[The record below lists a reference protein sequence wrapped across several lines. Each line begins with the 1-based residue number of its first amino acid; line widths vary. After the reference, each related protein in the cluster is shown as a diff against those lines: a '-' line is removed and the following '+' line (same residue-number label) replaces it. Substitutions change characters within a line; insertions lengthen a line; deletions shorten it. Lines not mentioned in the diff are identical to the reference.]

1 MSLITSLR
9 VQGRALSAIA
19 LACGLAA
26 SACAGPA
33 DKHGAHGSGGQ
44 PMLEGF
50 ALMPANTFA
59 DGPTSGQFA
68 GPGQLGN
75 VLPLVGQQP
84 VQGLSAVLAGPLPG
98 TFRVMTDNGFG
109 TQANS
114 ADALLRV
121 YTLRPDFKTKHG
133 GSGTV
138 KPVSNWFGLPLKGF
152 DASSRITLRD
162 PDRKLSFPLVADST
176 HYYNVDA
183 NPLVDASI
191 KANRLLTG
199 ADLDIEAMRRDKR
212 GNLWFGDE
220 FGPFLVKTDAT
231 GKVLRRE
238 IPLPNFLGVGGNA
251 LVQSPQYPGITAGTN
266 NLRNSNGFEGLA
278 INPAGD
284 TLYAMLEG
292 QLIPDTNQKRLL
304 INEFSI
310 DQERYT
316 GRTFAYK
323 LEAQG
328 TNIGDMTAVNA
339 HEYLVIERNG
349 GTATTA
355 LAPFKKI
362 FKIDL
367 RKVDAEGFVKKTEL
381 VDLMN
386 IADPHDLN
394 GDGSTTFT
402 FPYVTIEDVLVLDA
416 RTLLVINDNN
426 YPGGGGRAQTSDNTE
441 FLRIRL
447 DKPLDV
453 DKGRGPGL
461 LAWLWSWKE

>member
-1 MSLITSLR
+1 MSMSSMR
-9 VQGRALSAIA
+9 AGRALSSIA
-19 LACGLAA
+19 LACGLMGSAFAGGA
-26 SACAGPA
+26 S
-33 DKHGAHGSGGQ
+33 GSG
-44 PMLEGF
+44 PTLEGF
-50 ALMPANTFA
+50 AVMPANTLA

-68 GPGQLGN
+68 GTGQFGN
-75 VLPLVGQQP
+75 VLPLVGRQP

-121 YTLRPDFKTKHG
+121 YAVRPDFKTRHG

-138 KPVSNWFGLPLKGF
+138 KPVSNFFGLPLKGF
-152 DASSRITLRD
+152 NGASRITLRD
-162 PDRKLSFPLVADST
+162 PDHKLGFALVADST
-176 HYYNVDA
+176 HYYNVEA
-183 NPLVDASI
+183 NPLVDPAI
-191 KANRLLTG
+191 KAQRLLTG

-238 IPLPNFLGVGGNA
+238 IPLPNFSGAGGNA
-251 LVQSPQYPGITAGTN
+251 LVQSPQYPGLVAGTN

-278 INPAGD
+278 INPQGD
-284 TLYAMLEG
+284 TLYALLEG
-292 QLIPDTNQKRLL
+292 PLIPDTNQKRLL

-316 GRTFAYK
+316 GRTYAYR
-323 LEAQG
+323 LEPEG
-328 TNIGDMTAVNA
+328 TNIGDMTAVND

-367 RKVDAEGFVKKTEL
+367 KKVDAEGFVKKTEL

-394 GDGSTTFT
+394 GDGGTRFT

-426 YPGGGGRAQTSDNTE
+426 YPGGGGRALASDNTE

-447 DKPLDV
+447 DERLDM
-453 DKGRGPGL
+453 DSGPGL
-461 LAWLWSWKE
+461 SWAWSWGDWY

>member
-1 MSLITSLR
+1 MSMSSMR
-9 VQGRALSAIA
+9 AGRALSSIA
-19 LACGLAA
+19 LACGLMGSAFAGAA
-26 SACAGPA
+26 S
-33 DKHGAHGSGGQ
+33 GSG
-44 PMLEGF
+44 PTLEGF
-50 ALMPANTFA
+50 AVMPANTFA

-68 GPGQLGN
+68 GTGQFGN
-75 VLPLVGQQP
+75 VLPLVGKQP

-121 YTLRPDFKTKHG
+121 YAVRPDFKTRHG

-138 KPVSNWFGLPLKGF
+138 KPVSHFFGLPLKGF
-152 DASSRITLRD
+152 NGASRITLRD
-162 PDRKLSFPLVADST
+162 PERKLGFALVADST
-176 HYYNVDA
+176 HYYNVES
-183 NPLVDASI
+183 NPLVDPVI
-191 KANRLLTG
+191 KAQRLLTG

-238 IPLPNFLGVGGNA
+238 IPLPNFSGVGGHA
-251 LVQSPQYPGITAGTN
+251 LVQSPQYPGLVAGTN

-278 INPAGD
+278 INPKGD
-284 TLYAMLEG
+284 TLYALLEG
-292 QLIPDTNQKRLL
+292 PLIPDTNQKRLL
-304 INEFSI
+304 LNEFSI

-316 GRTFAYK
+316 GRTYAYR
-323 LEAQG
+323 LEPQG
-328 TNIGDMTAVNA
+328 TNIGDMTAVND
-339 HEYLVIERNG
+339 HEFLVIERNG

-367 RKVDAEGFVKKTEL
+367 KKVDAEGFVKKTEL

-394 GDGSTTFT
+394 GDGSTRFT

-426 YPGGGGRAQTSDNTE
+426 YPGGGGRALTSDNTE

-447 DKPLDV
+447 DERLDV
-453 DKGRGPGL
+453 DSGRGL
-461 LAWLWSWKE
+461 SWAWSWGDWY